1 MDKIN
6 AGVPFSCKRL
16 RLRRVGFGRWISAL
30 PSWGLSLDPAL
41 MVGRLS
47 FLKKKKKGRKRVSAW
62 WGGSVGFDVACG
74 RGWEVRW
81 LRTAPP
87 YAL

>member
-1 MDKIN
+1 MR
-6 AGVPFSCKRL
+6 GCRF
-16 RLRRVGFGRWISAL
+16 RVSVCVHGGQAPGRWIGAL
-30 PSWGLSLDPAL
+30 PPWGLSLDPAL

-74 RGWEVRW
+74 KGWEVRW